1 MDYNGSQ
8 NNNQNNVNSQQYNV
22 PQNGQQYGSQQY
34 GTPNTYGTVP
44 PAFNPNPAPQANP
57 NNGMA
62 IGSLI
67 CGIVGILLCCCCG
80 IGALVGIVGLVLAI
94 LSRKPNGG
102 KFSGLAVGG
111 LVCSI
116 IAIVFSSGYL
126 IYYFAMGGAA
136 ITDWDSFLNS
146 YGYYY

>member
-1 MDYNGSQ
+1 MDYNSSQ
-8 NNNQNNVNSQQYNV
+8 NNNQNNGNSQQYGNPSYTA
-22 PQNGQQYGSQQY
+22 PQNGQTY

-44 PAFNPNPAPQANP
+44 PVFNPNPVPQANP

-80 IGALVGIVGLVLAI
+80 IGAIVGIVGLVLAI

-102 KFSGLAVGG
+102 KFSGLAIGG

-116 IAIVFSSGYL
+116 VAIVFSSGYL
-126 IYYFAMGGAA
+126 IYYFAVGGAA
-136 ITDWDSFLNS
+136 MSDWESILNS